1 MGVVEGKKDVEESE
15 VGSEIKHLKK
25 FDKMAGAPIPG
36 PRPVFVFPG
45 SLDFYLDDQSTHKRV
60 LTLYN
65 PYDVDILFKVLC
77 NNPKKYAVVEPE
89 GRISS
94 QKCTDIVVRHVAV
107 SPSATQQT
115 DKFRIHIF
123 DETSPG
129 ELVGKRDILATLHPG
144 VPDPSDNRHSSSLPH
159 HRANAA
165 LLSSAQ
171 ASNPSTAFGGLGA
184 IQDNNV
190 QGAYGVPFTD
200 ANVMGPNNP
209 PNLIA
214 CIAAIVCI
222 VALFLPTE
230 GETENIL
237 KDYPYL
243 HLTVNQKLV
252 FAYVL
257 GLVTMA
263 ILRTT

>member
-1 MGVVEGKKDVEESE
+1 M
-15 VGSEIKHLKK
+15 
-25 FDKMAGAPIPG
+25 
-36 PRPVFVFPG
+36 
-45 SLDFYLDDQSTHKRV
+45 
-60 LTLYN
+60 
-65 PYDVDILFKVLC
+65 
-77 NNPKKYAVVEPE
+77 VEPE
-89 GRISS
+89 GRIAA

-107 SPSATQQT
+107 SPSAAQQT

-123 DETSPG
+123 DESSPG
-129 ELVGKRDILATLHPG
+129 ELVGKRDILATLHPGAYPQGKHNSKMKINKPYDALFFINFLLG

-159 HRANAA
+159 HRAHAA
-165 LLSSAQ
+165 VLPPQGA
-171 ASNPSTAFGGLGA
+171 ASN
-184 IQDNNV
+184 QDNV
-190 QGAYGVPFTD
+190 QAYGPFTD
-200 ANVMGPNNP
+200 HPGQH
-209 PNLIA
+209 PNLVA
-214 CIAAIVCI
+214 CFAAIVCI

-230 GETENIL
+230 GESETL

>member
-1 MGVVEGKKDVEESE
+1 MPTS
-15 VGSEIKHLKK
+15 SA
-25 FDKMAGAPIPG
+25 AGASGVTASGG
-36 PRPVFVFPG
+36 PSGTSRPVFVFPG
-45 SLDFYLDDQSTHKRV
+45 NLDFFVDDQTTHKRV

-65 PYDVDILFKVLC
+65 PYDTDITFKVLC

-171 ASNPSTAFGGLGA
+171 ASNPTAFGGLGA

-200 ANVMGPNNP
+200 ANVMGPNNH

-243 HLTVNQKLV
+243 HVTVNQKLV

>member
-1 MGVVEGKKDVEESE
+1 M
-15 VGSEIKHLKK
+15 L
-25 FDKMAGAPIPG
+25 
-36 PRPVFVFPG
+36 
-45 SLDFYLDDQSTHKRV
+45 V
-60 LTLYN
+60 L
-65 PYDVDILFKVLC
+65 IL
-77 NNPKKYAVVEPE
+77 
-89 GRISS
+89 
-94 QKCTDIVVRHVAV
+94 
-107 SPSATQQT
+107 
-115 DKFRIHIF
+115 
-123 DETSPG
+123 
-129 ELVGKRDILATLHPG
+129 G

-165 LLSSAQ
+165 LLPPSAQ
-171 ASNPSTAFGGLGA
+171 ASSNPTALGGQGA
-184 IQDNNV
+184 FQDNV

-200 ANVMGPNNP
+200 PVGGQH

-214 CIAAIVCI
+214 CFAAIVCI